1 MKRSVNRSE
10 NVPKGKT
17 CTLNCPLDE
26 LVNLKLR
33 EKGCCFM
40 GNTIDYY
47 NENAK
52 KFIDGTV
59 AVDFKHIQDT
69 FLELLPEHAT
79 ILDFGCGSGRDTK
92 YFLERGC
99 MVDAMDGSLELCKA
113 ASEYTGINV
122 KHMLFQ
128 ELNEK
133 EKYDG
138 IWACASILHVKREE
152 LPEIIRK
159 MSLAAKANGI
169 IYLSFKYGDFEGER
183 NGRYFTDM
191 TEESMAELLVDFP
204 EFTVEKQWITG
215 DVRAGRGDERWLNMI
230 LRK

>member
-1 MKRSVNRSE
+1 
-10 NVPKGKT
+10 
-17 CTLNCPLDE
+17 
-26 LVNLKLR
+26 
-33 EKGCCFM
+33 M

-69 FLELLPEHAT
+69 FLELLPEHAS
-79 ILDFGCGSGRDTK
+79 ILDFGCGSGRDAK
-92 YFLERGC
+92 YFLGHGC
-99 MVDAMDGSLELCKA
+99 MVDAMDGSFELCKA

-191 TEESMAELLVDFP
+191 TEESMAKLLVGFP

>member
-1 MKRSVNRSE
+1 
-10 NVPKGKT
+10 
-17 CTLNCPLDE
+17 
-26 LVNLKLR
+26 
-33 EKGCCFM
+33 M
-40 GNTIDYY
+40 GNTINYY

-59 AVDFKHIQDT
+59 SVDFRSIQDT
-69 FLELLPEHAT
+69 FLELLPENAK

-92 YFLERGC
+92 YFLEHGC
-99 MVDAMDGSLELCKA
+99 RVVAMDGSLELCKA
-113 ASEYTGINV
+113 ASEYTGITV
-122 KHMLFQ
+122 KRMLFQ

-133 EKYDG
+133 ERYDG
-138 IWACASILHVKREE
+138 IWACASILHVKSEE

-159 MSLAAKANGI
+159 MSLATIANGI

-191 TEESMAELLVDFP
+191 TEESMAELLVGFP
-204 EFTVEKQWITG
+204 ELRVEKQWITG
-215 DVRAGRGDERWLNMI
+215 DVRDGRGDERWLNMI

>member
-1 MKRSVNRSE
+1 
-10 NVPKGKT
+10 
-17 CTLNCPLDE
+17 
-26 LVNLKLR
+26 
-33 EKGCCFM
+33 M

-59 AVDFKHIQDT
+59 SVGFRSIQDT
-69 FLELLPEHAT
+69 FLELLPGNAK

-92 YFLERGC
+92 YFLDRGC
-99 MVDAMDGSLELCKA
+99 RVDAMDGSLELCKS
-113 ASEYTGINV
+113 ASEYTGITV

-128 ELNEK
+128 ELDEK
-133 EKYDG
+133 EMYDG
-138 IWACASILHVKREE
+138 IWACASVLHVKRVE
-152 LPEIIRK
+152 LPDIIRI
-159 MSLAAKANGI
+159 MSSATKANGI

-191 TEESMAELLVDFP
+191 TEGSMAELLVDFP
-204 EFTVEKQWITG
+204 ELRVEKQWITG

>member
-1 MKRSVNRSE
+1 
-10 NVPKGKT
+10 
-17 CTLNCPLDE
+17 
-26 LVNLKLR
+26 
-33 EKGCCFM
+33 M
-40 GNTIDYY
+40 GNTINYY
-47 NENAK
+47 NENVK

-59 AVDFKHIQDT
+59 SVDFRSIQDT
-69 FLELLPEHAT
+69 FLELLPENAK

-92 YFLERGC
+92 YFLEHGC
-99 MVDAMDGSLELCKA
+99 RVVAMDGSLELCKA
-113 ASEYTGINV
+113 ASEYTGITV

-133 EKYDG
+133 ERYDG
-138 IWACASILHVKREE
+138 IWACASILHVKSEE

-159 MSLAAKANGI
+159 MSLATIANGI

-191 TEESMAELLVDFP
+191 TEESMAELLVGFP
-204 EFTVEKQWITG
+204 ELRVEKQWITG
-215 DVRAGRGDERWLNMI
+215 DVRDGRGDERWLNMI

>member
-1 MKRSVNRSE
+1 
-10 NVPKGKT
+10 
-17 CTLNCPLDE
+17 
-26 LVNLKLR
+26 
-33 EKGCCFM
+33 M

-59 AVDFKHIQDT
+59 SVDFKHIQDT
-69 FLELLPEHAT
+69 FLELLPEHAK

-92 YFLERGC
+92 YFLEHGC
-99 MVDAMDGSLELCKA
+99 MVDATDGSLELCKA

-138 IWACASILHVKREE
+138 IWACASILHVKKEE

-191 TEESMAELLVDFP
+191 TEESMAELLADFP

-215 DVRAGRGDERWLNMI
+215 DVRVGRGDERWLNMI

>member
-1 MKRSVNRSE
+1 
-10 NVPKGKT
+10 
-17 CTLNCPLDE
+17 
-26 LVNLKLR
+26 
-33 EKGCCFM
+33 M

-47 NENAK
+47 NDNAK

-92 YFLERGC
+92 YFLEQGC
-99 MVDAMDGSLELCKA
+99 MVDAMDGSLELSKA
-113 ASEYTGINV
+113 ASKYTGINV

-159 MSLAAKANGI
+159 MSMAAKANGI

-183 NGRYFTDM
+183 NGRHFTDM
-191 TEESMAELLVDFP
+191 TEESMAELLADFP
-204 EFTVEKQWITG
+204 EFTIEKQWITG
-215 DVRAGRGDERWLNMI
+215 DARVGRGDERWLNMI
-230 LRK
+230 LRKLERSVSQ

>member
-1 MKRSVNRSE
+1 
-10 NVPKGKT
+10 
-17 CTLNCPLDE
+17 
-26 LVNLKLR
+26 
-33 EKGCCFM
+33 M

-59 AVDFKHIQDT
+59 SVDFKHIQDT
-69 FLELLPEHAT
+69 FLELLPEQAA

-92 YFLERGC
+92 YFLEHGC
-99 MVDAMDGSLELCKA
+99 IVDAMDGSSELCKA

-138 IWACASILHVKREE
+138 ILANICVIRRKKCCKNTCCALWYPWF
-152 LPEIIRK
+152 L
-159 MSLAAKANGI
+159 
-169 IYLSFKYGDFEGER
+169 
-183 NGRYFTDM
+183 
-191 TEESMAELLVDFP
+191 
-204 EFTVEKQWITG
+204 
-215 DVRAGRGDERWLNMI
+215 
-230 LRK
+230 